1 MSKCVIIGGGPAGM
15 NAALYL
21 KRAGIEAI
29 IIEKDMLGGEMLK
42 TNKIE
47 NYLGF
52 SEITGGDL
60 ALRMS
65 RQIKDLGVT
74 IIKDKV
80 LKVTF
85 NDKFEVQM
93 EKGSINCDYVI
104 VATGRTPRKLN
115 LAGEDGLLN
124 RGISYCAVCDGA
136 FYRGLDVAIVGGG
149 DSALTEALYLSDLCN
164 KVYVFVRKDLRANEI
179 LQSRVKNK
187 DNIVVMKNVQV
198 TKLGYGEKLSN
209 VILDNGDS
217 IALSGLFVAIGGVPE
232 LNFLHDLDIDMKN
245 GYIKTNDRM
254 ESSIKGLYAV
264 GDVRYKNFYQIIT
277 AASDGAVAALSIK
290 EDD

>member
-21 KRAGIEAI
+21 KRAGIEAV

-93 EKGSINCDYVI
+93 EKESINCDYVI